1 LRLHYYRGGEQKKK
15 PRKLYNIILVLYSS
29 IIKSSLMVKSTGQ
42 ALYCLRIR
50 DKAFSIPTVEM
61 LAPLYPIVLQI
72 K

>member
-1 LRLHYYRGGEQKKK
+1 
-15 PRKLYNIILVLYSS
+15 
-29 IIKSSLMVKSTGQ
+29 MVKSTGQ